1 MSQDGYF
8 SSTQTVQSLYS
19 SFTTGSVVFQG
30 VTSLAQNNTN
40 LFWDNTNLRLGIG
53 TATPTSALQIVG
65 NAAGGIGANIT
76 NSSTSTSASL
86 AYNLTNANGAIGAIT
101 LFANN
106 FVAAY
111 LSNATRLSG
120 SNATWVVSDVNVASG
135 GTDNIVFSAGG
146 YNNVVAQVTPSN
158 LTAINIQD
166 TGIAAT
172 AAGAPLSITSG
183 QVITPG
189 IYYNEVNSS
198 TAITVTTTVGVIG
211 SATVTPAAG
220 TYLVVASGNITAS
233 SAGGNTLTF
242 QLYVGGTAQA
252 DTKRT
257 ATPTGSAAFSTFQN
271 MSISTNKIVTVNGS
285 QAIALEASTSA
296 GTVTVTGLNFDVVRV
311 A

>member
-1 MSQDGYF
+1 MAQNGYF

-19 SFTTGSVVFQG
+19 NFTVGSVVFQG
-30 VTSLAQNNTN
+30 NSALAQNNAN
-40 LFWDNTNLRLGIG
+40 FFWDNTNLRLGIG

-65 NAAGGIGANIT
+65 SVAGAIGANIT
-76 NSSTSTSASL
+76 NSSASTSASL
-86 AYNLTNANGAIGAIT
+86 GYNLTNANGSTGAIA

-106 FVAAY
+106 FAAAY

-166 TGIAAT
+166 TGIATT

-183 QVITPG
+183 QIITSG
-189 IYYNEVNSS
+189 IYSNEVNSS
-198 TAITVTTTVGVIG
+198 SNLTVSTTAGVVGG
-211 SATVTPAAG
+211 ATVTPAAG
-220 TYLVVASGNITAS
+220 TYLVMFSCSISAS
-233 SAGGNTLTF
+233 SAAGNTLSIEI
-242 QLYVGGTAQA
+242 LLGGTAQA
-252 DTKRT
+252 DTLRK
-257 ATPTGSAAFSTFQN
+257 AMPTGTGAFATFQN
-271 MSISTNKIVTVNGS
+271 MSLATNKIVTVNGS
-285 QAIALEASTSA
+285 QAIAIQAVSSA
-296 GTVTVTGLNFDVVRV
+296 GTITITGLNFDVMRI